1 MRVPSL
7 ERRRRPVNRRV
18 WLAGLVAVAVV
29 LLVSLR
35 GIAGFYTDYLWFK
48 EVGYTEVWRGLL
60 VAKALPAI
68 VFTVAFFLLI
78 LGNLIIADR
87 LAPRFRPAG
96 PEEELV
102 ERYRQVVGPYA
113 GRVRLAVAAFLA
125 LIAASGLT
133 SQWHQWLLFRNR
145 VPFGGPGDPQFRT
158 DIGFYVFTLPF
169 LRFLFEW
176 TFAALVIVLLVTAVA
191 HYLNGGIRVQ
201 GPLQRVSPQVKA
213 HLSVIIGAMALL
225 KAFGYWLQRFELN
238 FSGRGVVQGASFTDV
253 KAELPALNML
263 IVISIAAAI
272 LFLVNIRLRGW
283 VLPVIAVG
291 LWSFVSVVI
300 GAIYPAVIQN
310 VRVEPN
316 EFQKEEP
323 YIARNIAATRTAFGL
338 DNVQMKSFDYAENL
352 TAADIQANQ
361 NTIGDARLWDP
372 QYLRQTYKELQQNR
386 PQYVFRDVDIDRYN
400 INGEVRQVVLS
411 ARELNLE
418 KLPSQTWQNRHLV
431 YTHGYGVVASP
442 SNAVTSDG
450 QPEFLVKDIP
460 PVSTEFEIS
469 QPALYYGETLSGYA
483 FVKTNQR
490 EFDYPAEPKDATT
503 SYNGKGGVRMSSLL
517 RRAAFALRFG
527 DLKVLISNQIT
538 PNSRALYLRDIK
550 DRVNKAAPFLRFDS
564 DPYPVLLDGRVLWV
578 IDAYT
583 VSDRYPYAEAYT
595 PNRLEATSGLAT
607 RLNYVRNSVK
617 ATVDA
622 YNGAVNFYVFDSPDR
637 PDPVVR
643 AYRKA
648 FPGLFQDQSKMPAGL
663 AAHLR
668 YPEDLFRVQADR
680 FADYHVTQ
688 PQTFYSRSKQWAVA
702 QDPGSGPLEFNT
714 NTPSTVAPAPAP
726 GPAGRPGTVEPAKR
740 ARMKPY
746 YLQMRLPDQ
755 PKENF
760 LILQPFVPVSSGG
773 DAELTNLVSFM
784 VAKSDPGQYGRLE
797 AYSMPVGRVVLGPDQ
812 VNATISITPEI
823 SRQLTLLNTSGSQI
837 IQGSLLL
844 IPTENSILYVRPL
857 YIQGSGPTRLPEFK
871 FVVMVYGGKAVLGT
885 SLNDALGQLF
895 TGLPPQPPPGGK
907 PAAQPGEATAP
918 APGPTPGAGSDVA
931 ALLDQANQA
940 YDDAQAALK
949 NGNLADYQRAVDRL
963 ADLIRQARAA
973 TGGAGAPTTTT
984 TTPATTAP
992 GTTPATSDATT
1003 TTTSS

>member
-1 MRVPSL
+1 MRVPPV

-18 WLAGLVAVAVV
+18 WIGGLVAVAVV

-35 GIAGFYTDYLWFK
+35 GIAGFYTDYLWFQ
-48 EVGYTEVWRGLL
+48 ELGFTEVWRGLL
-60 VAKALPAI
+60 VAKGLPAV

-102 ERYRQVVGPYA
+102 ARYRQVVGPYA
-113 GRVRLAVAAFLA
+113 SRVRLAVAGFLA
-125 LIAASGLT
+125 LVAASGLT
-133 SQWHQWLLFRNR
+133 SQWQQWLLFRNR
-145 VPFGGPGDPQFRT
+145 VPFGGPGDPQFGT
-158 DIGFYVFTLPF
+158 DIGFYIFTLPF

-238 FSGRGVVQGASFTDV
+238 FSGRGVVQGASYTDV

-291 LWSFVSVVI
+291 LWSFVSVII
-300 GAIYPAVIQN
+300 GAIYPAVIQK

-323 YIARNIAATRTAFGL
+323 YIARNIAATRRAFGM
-338 DNVQMKSFDYAENL
+338 DKVQERPFDYAEDL
-352 TAADIQANQ
+352 TAADIQANR

-372 QYLRQTYKELQQNR
+372 QYLKQTYKELQQNR

-400 INGEVRQVVLS
+400 INGEMRQVVLS

-431 YTHGYGVVASP
+431 YTHGYGIVASP

-450 QPEFLVKDIP
+450 QPSFLVKDIP

-483 FVKTNQR
+483 FVKTRQR
-490 EFDYPAEPKDATT
+490 EFDYPAEPRDATT
-503 SYNGKGGVRMSSLL
+503 TYNGRGGVPVSSLL

-538 PNSRALYLRDIK
+538 PNSRALYLRDIR
-550 DRVNKAAPFLRFDS
+550 DRVSKAAPFLRFDS

-595 PNRLEATSGLAT
+595 PQRLESSSGLGT

-622 YNGAVNFYVFDSPDR
+622 YNGTVRFYVFDTPER

-648 FPGLFQDQSKMPAGL
+648 FPGLFQDQPQMPAGL

-668 YPEDLFRVQADR
+668 YPEDLFRVQTDR

-714 NTPSTVAPAPAP
+714 NTPSSTVPAPPAP
-726 GPAGRPGTVEPAKR
+726 GAAGRPPTVEPAKR
-740 ARMKPY
+740 PRMKPY

-755 PKENF
+755 PKESF

-784 VAKSDPGQYGRLE
+784 VAKSDPGEYGRLE

-871 FVVMVYGGKAVLGT
+871 FVVIVYGGKAVLGT
-885 SLNDALGQLF
+885 SLNDGLSQLF
-895 TGLPPQPPPGGK
+895 TGLPPQASTGG
-907 PAAQPGEATAP
+907 
-918 APGPTPGAGSDVA
+918 APGPPGQAAPPGRGPSVSPGPATGSEVA
-931 ALLDQANQA
+931 RLLDQAGQA
-940 YDDAQAALK
+940 YNDAQTALK
-949 NGNLADYQRAVDRL
+949 NGNLAEYQRAVDRL
-963 ADLIRQARAA
+963 ADLMRQARAA
-973 TGGAGAPTTTT
+973 TGVPGASSTTTSAPGPTAT
-984 TTPATTAP
+984 TT
-992 GTTPATSDATT
+992 ATT
-1003 TTTSS
+1003 TTTGG